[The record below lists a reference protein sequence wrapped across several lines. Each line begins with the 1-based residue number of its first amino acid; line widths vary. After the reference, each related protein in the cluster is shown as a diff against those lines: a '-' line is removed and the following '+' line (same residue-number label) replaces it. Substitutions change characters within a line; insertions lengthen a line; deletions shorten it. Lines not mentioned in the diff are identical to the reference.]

1 MINLENVIKAA
12 RKIDYFGLLGKEYI
26 LVDFLKS
33 YNDLQEKACSDPE
46 AWREKCR
53 EKQAAGVKYAW
64 RDKLGNWRMEEQLV
78 FCFDKENY
86 REVVETPKPPFP
98 DLGGIQNRIRE
109 ALNIEGKHGNWNF
122 DPYMH
127 GMYNGMEFALSI
139 AEDREPQYKDAPA
152 RWLYKCKGIEE
163 TPKPTIPHIAERK
176 LGLAQRE
183 AGTNEVWQIK
193 YPPAGNWVDIADGTE
208 PHWCPQH
215 EYRVKPKT
223 EKRYMAMVKTA
234 EARRVI
240 AVSSRDEETK
250 EQFRERVIYSRWT
263 LLGDIVERETEL

>member
-1 MINLENVIKAA
+1 MDKEKVLKAM
-12 RKIDYFGLLGKEYI
+12 RK
-26 LVDFLKS
+26 
-33 YNDLQEKACSDPE
+33 
-46 AWREKCR
+46 
-53 EKQAAGVKYAW
+53 AGVKYEW
-64 RDKLGNWRMEEQLV
+64 RDIFGNWRMEEQLV

-163 TPKPTIPHIAERK
+163 TPKPTIPHLESHKRIPRLAECIQESITMNPNK
-176 LGLAQRE
+176 
-183 AGTNEVWQIK
+183 
-193 YPPAGNWVDIADGTE
+193 
-208 PHWCPQH
+208 
-215 EYRVKPKT
+215 EYRAKPKT
-223 EKRYMAMVKTA
+223 EKRYMAMFRMPNHSDVWVELSSDRDRLLNTA
-234 EARRVI
+234 E
-240 AVSSRDEETK
+240 
-250 EQFRERVIYSRWT
+250 FNRWIIV
-263 LLGDIVERETEL
+263 GDIVEREVEL